1 MATQSPFSWAAQA
14 LPEMASKMAS
24 GFNAQFQPPSWVVD
38 EVVNRLV
45 LFLNHVLMS
54 EGEAMARLARQKG
67 QRIELVWGRIQL
79 QLTPTAAGLL
89 ERGQFEG
96 FDLRLSVAE
105 ESPLSLATALAKGD
119 KPKVRVEGDVQ
130 LAAEINWLI
139 DHVRWDA
146 EEDLAKIV
154 GDAAAHTLAQAA
166 RKAMTALRGF
176 VAEAPSPDAAL
187 ARVLG
192 KATGSAA

>member
-54 EGEAMARLARQKG
+54 ESEAMARLARQKG
-67 QRIELVWGRIQL
+67 QRIELVWNRIQL

-89 ERGQFEG
+89 ERGHFEG
-96 FDLRLSVAE
+96 FDLRLTVAE
-105 ESPLSLATALAKGD
+105 ESPFSLATALAKGD

-130 LAAEINWLI
+130 LAAEINLLI
-139 DHVRWDA
+139 DHVRWDV
-146 EEDLAKIV
+146 EEDLAKMV

-166 RKAMTALRGF
+166 CKAMTALRGF
-176 VAEAPSPDAAL
+176 VAEAPSPEAAL
-187 ARVLG
+187 ACVLG
-192 KATGSAA
+192 KAPGHAA